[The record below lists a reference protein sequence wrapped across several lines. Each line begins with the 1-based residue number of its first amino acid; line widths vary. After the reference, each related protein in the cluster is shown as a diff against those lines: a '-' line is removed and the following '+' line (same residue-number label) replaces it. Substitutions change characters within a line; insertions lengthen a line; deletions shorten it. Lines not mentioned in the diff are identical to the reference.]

1 MKKCLNLSH
10 SIVGALILVPLLFV
24 LIAVA
29 QAGDL
34 SVETAVICR
43 DVIDRAPVDEA
54 SSFPVSVGKLYC
66 FTKIVGAE
74 APTEVTH
81 VWYFGDVERA
91 RIKLPIGAASWRT
104 YSSKVLQEHEIGDW
118 RVDVLDAS
126 GKIRAT
132 LIFTIT
138 Q

>member
-1 MKKCLNLSH
+1 M
-10 SIVGALILVPLLFV
+10 VVALTVASLLFS
-24 LIAVA
+24 ISTTA
-29 QAGDL
+29 QATNI
-34 SVETAVICR
+34 SVETASICR
-43 DVIDRAPVDEA
+43 NIVDREPVDEA

-74 APTEVTH
+74 DPTEVIH

-91 RIKLPIGAASWRT
+91 RVNLSIGGASWRT
-104 YSSKVLQEHEIGDW
+104 YSSKVIQEHEIGDW

-126 GKIRAT
+126 GNVRAT

>member
-1 MKKCLNLSH
+1 MKKCLNLSQV
-10 SIVGALILVPLLFV
+10 SFV
-24 LIAVA
+24 ALIAVSLLFSITATA
-29 QAGDL
+29 QAANI
-34 SVETAVICR
+34 SVETASICR
-43 DVIDRAPVDEA
+43 NVVDRAPVDEA
-54 SSFPVSVGKLYC
+54 SSFPVSVGRLYC

-74 APTEVTH
+74 TPTQVTH

-91 RIKLPIGAASWRT
+91 RVNLSIGGASWRT
-104 YSSKVLQEHEIGDW
+104 YSSKVIQEHEIGDW

-126 GKIRAT
+126 GTVKAT

>member
-29 QAGDL
+29 QAADL
-34 SVETAVICR
+34 SVETAAICR
-43 DVIDRAPVDEA
+43 DIVDRAPVDQGT
-54 SSFPVSVGKLYC
+54 SFSVSVGKLYC

-74 APTEVTH
+74 TPTEVTH
-81 VWYFGDVERA
+81 VWYFGAEERA
-91 RIKLPIGAASWRT
+91 RITLSIGGSSWRT
-104 YSSKVLQEHEIGDW
+104 YSSKVLQQHEIGAW
-118 RVDVLDAS
+118 RVEVLDAD
-126 GKIRAT
+126 GNILETAN
-132 LIFTIT
+132 FTVT